1 MIKEED
7 LDDERFLLATFGLD
21 LFIEL
26 YYLQSSFSI

>member
-7 LDDERFLLATFGLD
+7 LDDERFLVATFGLD

-26 YYLQSSFSI
+26 YYLQDSFSV